1 MKSSKVVIAAG
12 SIAALSFVAFA
23 SLTHE
28 AVAASGAETLAH
40 RKAVMRSIGTHFGAI
55 KGAIVSGDSNR
66 IKAAARHAMAMNWL
80 SAGITTVTPKGSGQE
95 AGKSEA
101 LPKIWTDWAGYRKAA
116 AGLTTESGKLAAV
129 LKTGDAKAAM
139 AQFANTGKIG
149 CGGCHRYY
157 RAKKKK

>member
-1 MKSSKVVIAAG
+1 MKASRIVVTAG
-12 SIAALSFVAFA
+12 SLVALSIVAFS

-28 AVAASGAETLAH
+28 AVAASGAETLAV

-55 KGAIVSGDSNR
+55 KGAIASGDQNR

-80 SAGITTVTPKGSGQE
+80 SAAIPTVTPQGSGQK
-95 AGKSEA
+95 AGKSRA
-101 LPKIWTDWAGYRKAA
+101 LPKIWEDWAGYKKAA
-116 AGLTTESGKLAAV
+116 AGLTAESGKLAAA

-149 CGGCHRYY
+149 CGGCHRFF
-157 RAKKKK
+157 RAKKK